1 MTVFSKIIIGS
12 YVYYPRSELTST
24 ELAAFKQKLTVRS
37 WFDPNKNIE
46 LFDDSHSETFGV
58 PLYNSYSG
66 CRTNI
71 LNHLQ
76 DLAKTVVDARV
87 APRTTIGLK
96 SDLYQKQQELMDQ
109 VTSLC
114 DAGVTGFIIQAKPG
128 FGKSLIG
135 MSIMAHLGLRTLVIV
150 PKSDLIKQWTKRLE
164 QHSTL
169 RSSDIGW
176 VEGGKGDWEGKKV
189 VIGLVHSIGLGRM
202 GNVFN
207 RYFGTVIFDEVDR
220 SVPPKT
226 FASVAGMLPAK
237 YKIGLSATVKRADG
251 LHVVFEKHIGQVFL
265 QGADSNRMPPKV
277 VIVPFAPSSG
287 ILGKW
292 AEKAGR
298 VQIRG
303 MLISKL
309 AQHARRNELIA
320 QYTAKLARSG
330 RRCAVL
336 SDRKEQLSALHDLLV
351 GMGFHTDNEV
361 GFYVRS
367 LNGKNM
373 PEAARKLVARDS
385 RIILATYP
393 MMDRGT
399 DIPELA
405 GLVYATPQSDVE
417 QSKGRIERFLA
428 DKKEPI
434 IIDIVDM
441 AYPETL
447 RWASTRLAHYKRS
460 GLVIKKLVSQ
470 KTRHDRS

>member
-1 MTVFSKIIIGS
+1 MTVFSKIVLGS
-12 YVYYPRSELTST
+12 YIYYPRSELTAT
-24 ELAAFKQKLTVRS
+24 ELATFKQKLTVRS
-37 WFDPNKNIE
+37 WFDQEKSIE
-46 LFDDSHSETFGV
+46 LFDDSHSKAFGV

-71 LNHLQ
+71 LAHLQ
-76 DLAKTVVDARV
+76 ELAKTVVDVRV

-96 SDLYQKQQELMDQ
+96 SDLYQKQQELMDKIEA
-109 VTSLC
+109 LC
-114 DAGVTGFIIQAKPG
+114 AAGVTGFIIQAPPG
-128 FGKSLIG
+128 YGKTILGIH
-135 MSIMAHLGLRTLVIV
+135 IMAHLGLRTLVIV

-169 RSSDIGW
+169 RASDIGW

-202 GNVFN
+202 GNAFN

-251 LHVVFEKHIGQVFL
+251 LHVVFEKHIGQVSL

-277 VIVPFAPSSG
+277 IMVPFAPSSG
-287 ILGKW
+287 ILGRW
-292 AEKAGR
+292 AETAGR
-298 VQIRG
+298 VQVRG
-303 MLISKL
+303 MIISKL
-309 AQHARRNELIA
+309 AQHTRRNELLA
-320 QYTAKLARSG
+320 QYIAKLAKSG

-336 SDRKEQLSALHDLLV
+336 SDRKEQLVALHDLLV
-351 GMGFHTDNEV
+351 GMGFDKSNEV

-373 PEAARKLVARDS
+373 SEAARKSVARDS
-385 RIILATYP
+385 QIILATYP

-428 DKKEPI
+428 GKKEPI
-434 IIDIVDM
+434 IIDIVDT
-441 AYPETL
+441 AYPETI
-447 RWASTRLAHYKRS
+447 RWASTRLAHYRS
-460 GLVIKKLVSQ
+460 GGLVIKKLVAP
-470 KTRHDRS
+470 KNRHDRS